1 MSKRLDGKTAAITGA
16 ASGMGR
22 AIARKFSA
30 EGAQVAILDCDREGA
45 EETKK
50 LIANDGGAAVLVP
63 TDVTREASVEA
74 AIGQTLREFG
84 KLDIFINNAGI
95 VIMANLADTTVEDWD
110 RVQNV
115 NLRGTFLCCK
125 HAIPHMQDQGGG
137 AIVNVASISSFVSI
151 PMHSAYSASK
161 AGLLGLTRDIAV
173 SHGPDNIRANCVC
186 PTSTDTP
193 LIRKAGAN
201 SRGIKAMAQM
211 HPLRRIS
218 EPEDIANAC
227 LFLASDEA
235 RCITGIALPVDAGW
249 TAK

>member
-1 MSKRLDGKTAAITGA
+1 MGGRIEGKAAAVTGA

-22 AIARKFSA
+22 AIARRFAA
-30 EGAQVAILDCDREGA
+30 EGASVAVLDCDREGA
-45 EETKK
+45 EETTKM
-50 LIANDGGAAVLVP
+50 ITEEGGKAILVL
-63 TDVTREASVEA
+63 TDVTEESSVEA
-74 AIGQTLREFG
+74 AVGATVKEFG
-84 KLDIFINNAGI
+84 GLDIFINNAGI
-95 VIMANLADTTVEDWD
+95 VIMANVADTTVEDWD
-110 RVQNV
+110 RVHHV
-115 NLRGTFLCCK
+115 NLRGAFLCCK
-125 HAIPHMQDQGGG
+125 YAVPHMKDRGGG
-137 AIVNVASISSFVSI
+137 AIVNIASISSFVSI

-193 LIRKAGAN
+193 LIRKAGAG
-201 SRGIKAMAQM
+201 RGALKRMAKM
-211 HPLRRIS
+211 HPLRRIT

-249 TAK
+249 MAQ

>member
-1 MSKRLDGKTAAITGA
+1 MGGRIEGKAAAVTGA

-22 AIARKFSA
+22 AIARRFAA
-30 EGAQVAILDCDREGA
+30 EGASVAVLDCDREGA
-45 EETKK
+45 EETTKM
-50 LIANDGGAAVLVP
+50 ITDEGGKAILVP
-63 TDVTREASVEA
+63 TDVTEESSVESA
-74 AIGQTLREFG
+74 VGATVKEFG

-95 VIMANLADTTVEDWD
+95 VIMANAADTTIEDWD
-110 RVQNV
+110 RVHNV
-115 NLRGTFLCCK
+115 NLRGVFLCCK
-125 HAIPHMQDQGGG
+125 YAIPHMREQGGG
-137 AIVNVASISSFVSI
+137 AIVNIASISSFVSI
-151 PMHSAYSASK
+151 PMHAAYSASK

-173 SHGPDNIRANCVC
+173 SHGPENIRANCVC

-193 LIRKAGAN
+193 LIRKAGAG
-201 SRGIKAMAQM
+201 RGALKRMAKM

-249 TAK
+249 TAQ

>member
-1 MSKRLDGKTAAITGA
+1 MGGRLEGKSTAITGA

-45 EETKK
+45 EETKQ
-50 LIANDGGAAVLVP
+50 LIANDGGTAILIP
-63 TDVTREASVEA
+63 TDVSQEASVELA
-74 AIGQTLREFG
+74 VGRTVKEFG
-84 KLDIFINNAGI
+84 KLDVFINNAGI
-95 VIMANLADTTVEDWD
+95 VIMANVADTTVDDWD

-115 NLRGTFLCCK
+115 NLRGAFLGCK
-125 HAIPHMQDQGGG
+125 HAIPYMKDQGGG
-137 AIVNVASISSFVSI
+137 AIVNIASISSFVSI

-201 SRGIKAMAQM
+201 NSGIKAMAQM
-211 HPLRRIS
+211 HPLRRIT

-249 TAK
+249 TAQ

>member
-1 MSKRLDGKTAAITGA
+1 MGGRIEGKAAAVTGA

-22 AIARKFSA
+22 AIARRFAA
-30 EGAQVAILDCDREGA
+30 EGASVAVLDCDREGA
-45 EETKK
+45 EETTKM
-50 LIANDGGAAVLVP
+50 ITDEGGKAILVP
-63 TDVTREASVEA
+63 TDVTEESSVESA
-74 AIGQTLREFG
+74 VGATVKEFG

-95 VIMANLADTTVEDWD
+95 VIMANAADTTIEDWD
-110 RVQNV
+110 RVHNV
-115 NLRGTFLCCK
+115 NLRGVFLCCK
-125 HAIPHMQDQGGG
+125 YAIPHMREQGGG
-137 AIVNVASISSFVSI
+137 AIVNIASISSFVSI
-151 PMHSAYSASK
+151 PMHAAYSASK

-173 SHGPDNIRANCVC
+173 SHGPENIRANCVC

-193 LIRKAGAN
+193 LIRKAGAC
-201 SRGIKAMAQM
+201 RGALKRMAKM

-249 TAK
+249 TAQ